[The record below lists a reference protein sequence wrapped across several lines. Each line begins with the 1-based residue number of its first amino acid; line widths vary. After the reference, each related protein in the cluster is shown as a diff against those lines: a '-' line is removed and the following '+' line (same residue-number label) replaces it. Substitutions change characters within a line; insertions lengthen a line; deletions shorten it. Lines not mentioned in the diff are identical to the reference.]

1 MLKDNSCNIFVEIL
15 VYENLWNISDI
26 YVSEQEYIVLN
37 TSEKYIAIDI
47 NTIANTQNIY
57 K

>member
-1 MLKDNSCNIFVEIL
+1 MKTFKI
-15 VYENLWNISDI
+15 YPGI
-26 YVSEQEYIVLN
+26 YVGEQEYIVLN

-47 NTIANTQNIY
+47 NTIANTQNLY